1 MNTLKKRA
9 CLLTGCILII
19 LTGSVLALFLARSGA
34 AAETNAPYTAYIY
47 QNGHLTQTIP
57 LSQIQQTYTFTVETA
72 AGGSNTVEISPDG
85 VAVTQ
90 ADCPDQI
97 CVQQGRITNSLL
109 PITCL
114 PHRLVI
120 ELKQENASADA
131 LTY

>member
-34 AAETNAPYTAYIY
+34 AAETNSYTAYIY
-47 QNGHLTQTIP
+47 QDGHLTQTIP

-72 AGGSNTVEISPDG
+72 EGGSNTVEISPGG

-90 ADCPDQI
+90 ANCPDQI
-97 CVQQGRITNSLL
+97 CVQQGRISNSLL

>member
-1 MNTLKKRA
+1 MDTLKKRA
-9 CLLTGCILII
+9 CLLAGCILII
-19 LTGSVLALFLARSGA
+19 LTGSVLALFFARSGA
-34 AAETNAPYTAYIY
+34 AAEANSYTAYIY
-47 QNGHLTQTIP
+47 QDGRLTQTVP
-57 LSQIQQTYTFTVETA
+57 LNQVQETYTFTVETA
-72 AGGSNTVEISPDG
+72 EGCSNTIEISPGG

-90 ADCPDQI
+90 ANCPDQI

-120 ELKQENASADA
+120 ELKQENTSADA